1 MCREF
6 PSFKYIE
13 HILGDG
19 MWSQRASP
27 TGPADSSLHRRGTI
41 RVKGLLYF
49 KAQVRGSSYLD
60 LKVVSETNKDSAIY
74 PM

>member
-1 MCREF
+1 MR
-6 PSFKYIE
+6 
-13 HILGDG
+13 
-19 MWSQRASP
+19 SQRASP
-27 TGPADSSLHRRGTI
+27 TGPADSSVHRRGMI

>member
-1 MCREF
+1 M
-6 PSFKYIE
+6 
-13 HILGDG
+13 G
-19 MWSQRASP
+19 SQRANL
-27 TGPADSSLHRRGTI
+27 TGPADSSFCRRDMI

-60 LKVVSETNKDSAIY
+60 LKVVSETNKDSAVY

>member
-1 MCREF
+1 M
-6 PSFKYIE
+6 
-13 HILGDG
+13 G
-19 MWSQRASP
+19 SQRASL
-27 TGPADSSLHRRGTI
+27 TGPADFSFRRRDMI

-60 LKVVSETNKDSAIY
+60 LKVASETNKDSAVY

>member
-1 MCREF
+1 M
-6 PSFKYIE
+6 
-13 HILGDG
+13 G
-19 MWSQRASP
+19 SQRASL
-27 TGPADSSLHRRGTI
+27 TGPADSSFRRIDMI

-60 LKVVSETNKDSAIY
+60 LKVVSETNKDSAVY